1 MRSTVLVCVLALAVL
16 VTLQCAGVAVAD
28 DELDDHDTAIVDVIA
43 EGYALLE
50 VDPVG
55 EGVHFRTVPV
65 DELPADVEEGDV
77 LRRVNGDYERL
88 EVLTEERRQEAAE
101 RFAELAQ
108 RLEEEPS
115 YRSIRP
121 SII

>member
-16 VTLQCAGVAVAD
+16 VTLQCSGVAVAD

>member
-1 MRSTVLVCVLALAVL
+1 MRSTILVCVSALAMFVAL
-16 VTLQCAGVAVAD
+16 LCAGVAVAD
-28 DELDDHDTAIVDVIA
+28 DELDDQDTAIVDVIA

-65 DELPADVEEGDV
+65 DELPTDVEEGDV
-77 LRRVNGDYERL
+77 LRRVNGDYERR

-101 RFAELAQ
+101 RFAELTQ

>member
-1 MRSTVLVCVLALAVL
+1 MRSTTLVCVSALAML
-16 VTLQCAGVAVAD
+16 VALQGAGVAVAD
-28 DELDDHDTAIVDVIA
+28 HDLDDQDTAIVDVIA

-55 EGVHFRTVPV
+55 ESVHFRTVPV
-65 DELPADVEEGDV
+65 DELPSDVEEGDV

>member
-65 DELPADVEEGDV
+65 DELPSDVEEGDV

-88 EVLTEERRQEAAE
+88 DELTEERRREAAE